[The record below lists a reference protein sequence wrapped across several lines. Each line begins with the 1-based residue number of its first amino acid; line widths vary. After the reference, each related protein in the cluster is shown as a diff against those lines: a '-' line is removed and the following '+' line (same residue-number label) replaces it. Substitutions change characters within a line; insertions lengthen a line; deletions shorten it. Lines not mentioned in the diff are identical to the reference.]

1 VTDVAIVAL
10 VVVYGLL
17 GWYTGVIR
25 RVIGFAG
32 VYFAFF
38 AATQAAPTAANVVL
52 QALPSW
58 TISNALILGYFAVVV
73 IVILIVEVFASF
85 WHRSLQ
91 IAAIA
96 VDRGTGLVVGL
107 LTALFGGTVAIHLLL
122 GASLPTQGTPTG
134 AQIQIHDAITKAFIA
149 PALLN
154 VFGRPAEIFFGPAIP
169 GRPGTYFEGSP

>member
-1 VTDVAIVAL
+1 MTDVAIVAL

-96 VDRGTGLVVGL
+96 VDRTNTNTIYACLSEGLYQS
-107 LTALFGGTVAIHLLL
+107 TDGGTNWM
-122 GASLPTQGTPTG
+122 
-134 AQIQIHDAITKAFIA
+134 A
-149 PALLN
+149 PS
-154 VFGRPAEIFFGPAIP
+154 RPPAP
-169 GRPGTYFEGSP
+169 

>member
-1 VTDVAIVAL
+1 MTDIALILL

-17 GWYTGVIR
+17 GWFTGIIR
-25 RVIGFAG
+25 RVIGAAA

-58 TISNALILGYFAVVV
+58 PVSSALILGYFIVVAIV
-73 IVILIVEVFASF
+73 IVIIEVFAAF
-85 WHRSLQ
+85 YRSHLQ
-91 IAAIA
+91 IAAVA
-96 VDRGTGLVVGL
+96 LDKGSGLVVGL
-107 LTALFGGTVAIHLLL
+107 LTGLFGATVALHILV

-134 AQIQIHDAITKAFIA
+134 AQIQIHDAITKAILA

-154 VFGRPAEIFFGPAIP
+154 VLGLPAETFFSPVIP
-169 GRPGTYFEGSP
+169 GRPGSYFEGSP